1 MPYVPYVLCTV
12 LFLIGV
18 YGVVAK
24 KNLIK
29 IIIGLFTIEY
39 ATNLMLVLVGFRSG
53 ALAPVLNRT
62 QVDMSMERPL
72 AVSEKY
78 LSELYVFFVDPLPQ
92 ALVLTS
98 IVIGLGV
105 MALVV
110 AMAIRLYDKYNTFDI
125 SQIKRLRG

>member
-1 MPYVPYVLCTV
+1 MPMLPYILCTI

-29 IIIGLFTIEY
+29 IIIGLFIIEY
-39 ATNLMLVLVGFRSG
+39 ATNLMLILVGFRAAGRAPILSNQDV
-53 ALAPVLNRT
+53 LAGK
-62 QVDMSMERPL
+62 QGVDI
-72 AVSEKY
+72 
-78 LSELYVFFVDPLPQ
+78 LYMNFSDPLPQ

-105 MALVV
+105 MALAV
-110 AMAIRLYDKYNTFDI
+110 AMCIRLYEKYNTFDI
-125 SQIKRLRG
+125 SEIKRLRG

>member
-1 MPYVPYVLCTV
+1 MPYVPYILCTI
-12 LFLIGV
+12 LFLIGL
-18 YGVVAK
+18 YAAVAK

-39 ATNLMLVLVGFRSG
+39 ATNLMLVLVGYRGDRSG
-53 ALAPVLNRT
+53 SALAPVLGDGDVGAT
-62 QVDMSMERPL
+62 GEM
-72 AVSEKY
+72 
-78 LSELYVFFVDPLPQ
+78 LSQLHLRFVDPLPQ

-98 IVIGLGV
+98 IVIGLGI

-110 AMAIRLYDKYNTFDI
+110 AMAIRLYEKYNTFDI

>member
-29 IIIGLFTIEY
+29 IIIGLLTIEY

-53 ALAPVLNRT
+53 ALAPILDRT
-62 QVDMSMERPL
+62 QVDMTTEQPL

-78 LSELYVFFVDPLPQ
+78 LSEMYIYFVDPLPQ

-98 IVIGLGV
+98 IVIGLGL